1 MKNILVL
8 LLFLFTIQ
16 TQAQFDNY
24 LNPNE
29 GVIDGGIGMSWI
41 DGQPHYTFR
50 FRPEVSFGKFGAGL
64 DLNLEFNS
72 DGIRTENFKTTSDY
86 LAIIRY
92 LRWGHK
98 NDPLYIRIGALD
110 YATLGYG
117 NIMYLYN
124 NSPSYDA
131 RTIGVEFGLDMDTWG
146 VELAYGNLAFAGIIG
161 GRGFIRPLKFTS
173 AGDIPI
179 IGGLEIGG
187 TFTTDIDKKAGYL
200 SGYSTGSGTDL
211 DPYEF
216 VATVDTGSIQIVSAD
231 VGLPI
236 FQTDVAGLEL
246 YFTHTQII
254 NFGSGQAFGA
264 LFNFDFTGV
273 SLKVKFERTLNGK
286 QYIPAYFDALYEIDR
301 FRLDPETGTLNSK
314 AKILE
319 NATLDEMNGWY
330 GGLLLDVMNLFRV
343 SGSYQRLDGDN
354 KNGRLN
360 LAAEVDPMGTP
371 IVVRAGYDKTQIA
384 AESEIFTLDDRSR
397 LFVEAGY
404 KPYPFMTVSMVY
416 QWTFAP
422 IRGADDVILGY
433 EPQKKIE
440 PRISF
445 EMPFNF

>member
-1 MKNILVL
+1 MKKILVFL
-8 LLFLFTIQ
+8 LLLFTIQ

-29 GVIDGGIGMSWI
+29 GILDGGIGMSWI
-41 DGQPHYTFR
+41 DGEPHYTFR
-50 FRPEVSFGKFGAGL
+50 FRPEVSFGQFGMGL
-64 DLNLEFNS
+64 DLNLEFTQ
-72 DGIRTENFKTTSDY
+72 DGLRTENFKTTSDY

-98 NDPLYIRIGALD
+98 NDPVYIRVGALD

-131 RTIGVEFGLDMDTWG
+131 RTIGVEFALDMETWG

-161 GRGFIRPLKFTS
+161 GRGYIRPLKFTS

-187 TFTTDIDKKAGYL
+187 TFTTDIDKKAGYMDGYYD
-200 SGYSTGSGTDL
+200 SGID
-211 DPYEF
+211 DF
-216 VATVDTGSIQIVSAD
+216 VATVDTGSIQIVSVD

-236 FQTDVAGLEL
+236 FKTSVTSLEL
-246 YFTHTQII
+246 YAAHTQII

-264 LFNFDFTGV
+264 LFDFDLTGV
-273 SLKVKFERTLNGK
+273 SLKIKLERTINGQ

-301 FRLDPETGTLNSK
+301 FRLDPETGVLNSK

-343 SGSYQRLDGDN
+343 SGSYQRFDN
-354 KNGRLN
+354 DNQNGRLH
-360 LAAEVDPMGTP
+360 LGAEIDPMGTP
-371 IVVRAGYDKTQIA
+371 MVLRAGYDKTQIA
-384 AESEIFTLDDRSR
+384 TESEIFTLDDRSI

-404 KPYPFMTVSMVY
+404 KPYPFITVSMVY
-416 QWTFAP
+416 QWTFTP
-422 IRGADDVILGY
+422 LRGANDVILGY
-433 EPQKKIE
+433 EPQEKIE

-445 EMPFNF
+445 EMPFDF

>member
-1 MKNILVL
+1 MQRLLVFF
-8 LLFLFTIQ
+8 LFLFTIQ

-29 GVIDGGIGMSWI
+29 GVLDGGIGMSWI
-41 DGQPHYTFR
+41 DGEPHYTFR

-98 NDPLYIRIGALD
+98 NDPVYIRVGALD
-110 YATLGYG
+110 YSTLGYG

-124 NSPSYDA
+124 NSPSFDT
-131 RTIGVEFGLDMDTWG
+131 RTIGIEVGLDLDTWG
-146 VELAYGNLAFAGIIG
+146 IEATYGNLAFAGVIG
-161 GRGFIRPLKFTS
+161 GRGYIRPLKFTS
-173 AGDIPI
+173 AGSIPI

-187 TFTTDIDKKAGYL
+187 TYTTDIDKMAGYV
-200 SGYSTGSGTDL
+200 SGTYDSSTEIFT
-211 DPYEF
+211 PYPDSGD
-216 VATVDTGSIQIVSAD
+216 VGSISIVSVD

-236 FQTDVAGLEL
+236 FQTNITSLEL

-254 NFGSGQAFGA
+254 DFGSGQAFGA

-273 SLKVKFERTLNGK
+273 SLKVKFERTLNGQ

-301 FRLDPETGTLNSK
+301 FRLAPETGALNSK
-314 AKILE
+314 AKVLE

-360 LAAEVDPMGTP
+360 LAAEIDPMGTP
-371 IVVRAGYDKTQIA
+371 MVVRAGYDKTQIA
-384 AESEIFTLDDRSR
+384 TESDIFTLDDRSR

-404 KPYPFMTVSMVY
+404 KPYPFMTISMVY
-416 QWTFAP
+416 QWTFTP
-422 IRGADDVILGY
+422 IRGANDIILGY

-445 EMPFNF
+445 EMPFDF

>member
-1 MKNILVL
+1 MKKILVTLL
-8 LLFLFTIQ
+8 LLFAIQ

-29 GVIDGGIGMSWI
+29 GILDGGIGMSWI
-41 DGQPHYTFR
+41 DGEPHYTFR

-98 NDPLYIRIGALD
+98 NDPLYIRVGALD
-110 YATLGYG
+110 YTILGYG

-131 RTIGVEFGLDMDTWG
+131 RTIGMEIGIDMDTWG
-146 VELAYGNLAFAGIIG
+146 IEAVYGNFAFAGVVG

-187 TFTTDIDKKAGYL
+187 TFTTDLDKKAGYMDGYYD
-200 SGYSTGSGTDL
+200 SGSD
-211 DPYEF
+211 DF

-236 FQTDVAGLEL
+236 FQTSVSSLEL

-264 LFNFDFTGV
+264 LFNFDLTGV
-273 SLKVKFERTLNGK
+273 SLKVKFERTLNGE

-301 FRLDPETGTLNSK
+301 FRLDTETGELNSK
-314 AKILE
+314 AKILQ
-319 NATLDEMNGWY
+319 NATLDQMNGWY
-330 GGLLLDVMNLFRV
+330 GGLLLDIMNLFRV
-343 SGSYQRLDGDN
+343 TGSYQRLDGDN
-354 KNGRLN
+354 KNGRLH
-360 LAAEVDPMGTP
+360 LGAEIDPMGTP
-371 IVVRAGYDKTQIA
+371 MVVRAGYDKTQIA
-384 AESEIFTLDDRSR
+384 TESEIFTLDDRSL

-416 QWTFAP
+416 QWTFTP
-422 IRGADDVILGY
+422 IRGANDVILGY
-433 EPQKKIE
+433 EPQEKIE
-440 PRISF
+440 PRVSF
-445 EMPFNF
+445 EMPFDF

>member
-1 MKNILVL
+1 MKKILVTLL
-8 LLFLFTIQ
+8 LLFAIQ

-29 GVIDGGIGMSWI
+29 GILDGGIGMSWI
-41 DGQPHYTFR
+41 DGEPHYTFR

-98 NDPLYIRIGALD
+98 NDPLYIRVGALD
-110 YATLGYG
+110 YTILGYG

-131 RTIGVEFGLDMDTWG
+131 RTIGMEIGIDMDTWG
-146 VELAYGNLAFAGIIG
+146 IEAVYGNFAFAGVVG

-187 TFTTDIDKKAGYL
+187 TFTTDLDKKAGYMA
-200 SGYSTGSGTDL
+200 GYFDSTTD
-211 DPYEF
+211 DF

-236 FQTDVAGLEL
+236 FQTSVSSLEL

-264 LFNFDFTGV
+264 LFNFDLTGV
-273 SLKVKFERTLNGK
+273 SLKVKFERTLNGE

-301 FRLDPETGTLNSK
+301 FRLDTETGELNSK
-314 AKILE
+314 AKILQ
-319 NATLDEMNGWY
+319 NATLDQMNGWY
-330 GGLLLDVMNLFRV
+330 GGLLLDIMNLFRV
-343 SGSYQRLDGDN
+343 TGSYQRLDGDN
-354 KNGRLN
+354 KNGRLH
-360 LAAEVDPMGTP
+360 LGAEIDPMGTP
-371 IVVRAGYDKTQIA
+371 MVVRAGYDKTQIA
-384 AESEIFTLDDRSR
+384 TESEIFTLDDRSL

-416 QWTFAP
+416 QWTFTP
-422 IRGADDVILGY
+422 IRGANDVILGY
-433 EPQKKIE
+433 EPQEKIE
-440 PRISF
+440 PRVSF
-445 EMPFNF
+445 EMPFDF